1 MTIHVLELIR
11 FLPLACGK
19 ERLHLL
25 FWVQGQ
31 AAPSRSR
38 TAGPTGTDLTVA
50 LRKLYFDER
59 FACILDRCLARTDA
73 ALWTGDGLG
82 FPIDGEVREVV
93 ASLCLI
99 PMGLERRANQINSID
114 ALALNKIGDG
124 DIS

>member
-11 FLPLACGK
+11 LLPLACSK

-31 AAPSRSR
+31 AAPRRSR
-38 TAGPTGTDLTVA
+38 TAGPT
-50 LRKLYFDER
+50 
-59 FACILDRCLARTDA
+59 RTDA
-73 ALWTGDGLG
+73 VLWTGDGLG

-99 PMGLERRANQINSID
+99 PMGLERGTNQINSID

-124 DIS
+124 NLS